1 MGKLEPLLGL
11 EGDSLSYIQ
20 DLEKVEEKITMNI
33 KSIFK
38 QSYSSNESKFKME
51 TKYLLIRI
59 DNF

>member
-11 EGDSLSYIQ
+11 EGDSLSCIQ

-38 QSYSSNESKFKME
+38 KSYSSNESKFKME
-51 TKYLLIRI
+51 TKYLLICI